1 MCLITFA
8 LRVNPNYPLIVAANR
23 DEFFERPA
31 APAHY
36 WKDASSVFAGRDLS
50 AGGTWLGVNQQGF
63 FTALTNYREVIE
75 TETTPQYISRGN
87 ITSSF
92 LNSQATTDESE
103 LIDSYFAQL
112 RRRDQ
117 QYNGYN
123 LLAGNPQQLGYYS
136 NRGVSFH
143 ALDDGIYGL
152 SNGLLD
158 TPWPKTVS
166 CRNAMQQAI
175 GSSNQATI
183 IADLFDALADIEAA
197 PEHLLP
203 DTGIS
208 KEWESLLSSR
218 FIIGETYGTRT
229 STVVLFQKNGDIV
242 FCEKNF
248 GPKGQ
253 LLNQQQVI
261 VDIVPSD
268 SII

>member
-8 LRVNPNYPLIVAANR
+8 LRTNPNYPLIVAANR

-36 WKDASSVFAGRDLS
+36 WEDTNSVFAGRDLS
-50 AGGTWLGVNQQGF
+50 AGGTWLGVNQQGL
-63 FTALTNYREVIE
+63 FTALTNYREIVDS
-75 TETTPQYISRGN
+75 ETTPQYKSRGD
-87 ITSSF
+87 ITSNF
-92 LNSQATTDESE
+92 LNNQVTPNEPNI
-103 LIDSYFAQL
+103 IDSYFAQL
-112 RRRDQ
+112 RLSDQ

-143 ALDDGIYGL
+143 ALKEGVYGL

-175 GSSNQATI
+175 GSSNQDTI
-183 IADLFDALADIEAA
+183 IADLFDALADTQPA

-203 DTGIS
+203 DTGIG

-218 FIIGETYGTRT
+218 FIIGDTYGTRT
-229 STVVLFQKNGDIV
+229 STIVLFQKHGGII

-248 GPKGQ
+248 GPNGQ

-261 VDIVPSD
+261 VGTEGDTP
-268 SII
+268 